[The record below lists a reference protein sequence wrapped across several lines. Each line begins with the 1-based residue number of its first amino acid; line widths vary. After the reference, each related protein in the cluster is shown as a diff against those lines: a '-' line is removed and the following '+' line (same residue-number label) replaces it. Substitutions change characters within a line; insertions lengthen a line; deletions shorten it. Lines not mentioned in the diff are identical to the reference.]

1 MRRILLAVSAG
12 SIALAAQAAPVAER
26 VRGTITAATPASL
39 TVRQTDG
46 TDVKV
51 ALGADAAYAAVIA
64 SDIKAVAPGSFIGT
78 ATKGFGSRM
87 TALEVVVFPPELRG
101 QGEGHYP
108 WDKLP
113 DTAGGQ
119 TASSM
124 TNGTVQAGQAP
135 AVSSSMTNGTV
146 GAASSAGGGLHITV
160 AYKGGHKDIV
170 VPPTAPHRGVQ
181 GCRTLG
187 GQAGRAGVH
196 RGHPCGRG
204 RAGEVRGGRTGRGE
218 AADVRRQS
226 PTASEHVPF
235 TRVHS
240 TGSGSLFCEHPHPIR
255 RFRLIGIC
263 STA

>member
-39 TVRQTDG
+39 TVRQADG
-46 TDVKV
+46 TEVKV
-51 ALGADAAYAAVIA
+51 ALGPDAAYAAVIA

-78 ATKGFGSRM
+78 ATKGFGSHM

-135 AVSSSMTNGTV
+135 AVGSTMTNGTV

-170 VPPTAPHRGVQ
+170 VPPTAPVVAFKMAGPSVVKQGAQVFIVGIPAGAGVQ
-181 GCRTLG
+181 AKFVAV
-187 GQAGRAGVH
+187 GQDGVK
-196 RGHPCGRG
+196 P
-204 RAGEVRGGRTGRGE
+204 
-218 AADVRRQS
+218 
-226 PTASEHVPF
+226 PM
-235 TRVHS
+235 
-240 TGSGSLFCEHPHPIR
+240 
-255 RFRLIGIC
+255 
-263 STA
+263 